1 MFLCPVVR
9 QDRDKDM
16 LLWVFWVLLGFYGL
30 GEVVSKCL
38 GVLGYLV
45 WRSSRKKAVYCE

>member
-1 MFLCPVVR
+1 MGI
-9 QDRDKDM
+9 
-16 LLWVFWVLLGFYGL
+16 LGVIRVYGL